1 MKGETILSKNIN
13 QNHVNVL
20 SFIHPETGQRYYT
33 PECDVIFRNV
43 VSKSENTI
51 LPQKFAEG
59 ILEREIGEVS
69 VNQNR
74 DFDVDSVT
82 DKKHSKV

>member
-51 LPQKFAEG
+51 LPQ
-59 ILEREIGEVS
+59 
-69 VNQNR
+69 
-74 DFDVDSVT
+74 
-82 DKKHSKV
+82 